1 MECLNIVLGGG
12 RGGRGADLEA
22 VFGNGG
28 TPIMLVVSIVA
39 VVDC

>member
-1 MECLNIVLGGG
+1 MFEHCLGGG
-12 RGGRGADLEA
+12 VADLEA